1 MEFEVSLNA
10 NVRQGKRIDCRIIFA
25 QPPGRIPMKTKTAFA
40 LAGLLGVVGLTPAE
54 DSTPAPAPT
63 TDRVEFPKDYA
74 TTYAVLRTVVREEGT
89 KVVTVYGNAAAA
101 SVTNKTQLP
110 YPYGSVIVME
120 TAATR
125 KDADGKPVKDAD
137 GKLQKDKVLGMH
149 VMRKEKGF
157 GEAYQT
163 NRSGEWEYVE
173 YRADGSYLTP
183 PAKSASCSEC
193 HVKAGKEKDFVYRG
207 RFGE

>member
-1 MEFEVSLNA
+1 
-10 NVRQGKRIDCRIIFA
+10 
-25 QPPGRIPMKTKTAFA
+25 MKPKAILVLTCI
-40 LAGLLGVVGLTPAE
+40 LAVFGSVHAD
-54 DSTPAPAPT
+54 DSAPAPAPT
-63 TDRVEFPKDYA
+63 QDRVEFPKCYA
-74 TTYAVLRTVVREEGT
+74 TTFAVLRTVVRDEGA
-89 KVVTVYGNAAAA
+89 KVVTIYGNAAAA

-120 TAATR
+120 TSATR
-125 KDADGKPVKDAD
+125 KDADGKPIKDAD

-149 VMRKEKGF
+149 VMRKEKGY
-157 GEAYQT
+157 GESYQT

>member
-1 MEFEVSLNA
+1 MEIGDTLNS
-10 NVRQGKRIDCRIIFA
+10 NFRQGKRIDYRFEFA
-25 QPPGRIPMKTKTAFA
+25 HFLSCIPMKMKAILLLTCI
-40 LAGLLGVVGLTPAE
+40 LADIGLVHGE
-54 DSTPAPAPT
+54 DAAPAPAPT
-63 TDRVEFPKDYA
+63 NDRVQFSKGYA
-74 TTYAVLRTVVREEGT
+74 TTFAVLRTVVRDEGA
-89 KVVTVYGNAAAA
+89 KVVTVYGNATAA

-125 KDADGKPVKDAD
+125 KGADGKAIKDAD

-157 GEAYQT
+157 GEAYKAK
-163 NRSGEWEYVE
+163 RSGEWEYVE

-183 PAKSASCSEC
+183 SAKSASCSEC
-193 HVKAGKEKDFVYRG
+193 HLKAGKEKDFVYRG